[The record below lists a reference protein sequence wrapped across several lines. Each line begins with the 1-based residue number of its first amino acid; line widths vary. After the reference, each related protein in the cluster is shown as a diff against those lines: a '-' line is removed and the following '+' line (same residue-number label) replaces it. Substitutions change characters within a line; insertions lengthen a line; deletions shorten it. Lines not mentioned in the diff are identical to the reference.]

1 MHSMA
6 SSFDRDSGKV
16 DRWDWLVAEIAR
28 NQPGMRAFLR
38 TLLPCAGDADD
49 VVQEAN
55 LVLWQKRQE
64 YDRSRPFGPWA
75 RRIAYLQAL
84 AFLKTRSRRRESS
97 FSEGMVEV
105 LAVAA
110 EGRASALDVR
120 LEALRECLG
129 KLSAMDRQVVVD
141 RYQAGTSVAA
151 MAEASRRSPNAMSM
165 HLHRLRKKLAECVAG
180 MLRGNDDLSTE
191 PVSI

>member
-1 MHSMA
+1 MA
-6 SSFDRDSGKV
+6 SSIDHGNGEG

-49 VVQEAN
+49 VLQEAN

-75 RRIAYLQAL
+75 RRIAYLQSL
-84 AFLKTRSRRRESS
+84 AFMKTRSRRREGT
-97 FSEGMVEV
+97 FSEGMVEA

-110 EGRASALDVR
+110 EARAATLDVR

-129 KLSAMDRQVVVD
+129 KLSAADRQVVAD
-141 RYQAGTSVAA
+141 RYEAGRSVTAMAQAG
-151 MAEASRRSPNAMSM
+151 RRSPDAMSM

-180 MLRGNDDLSTE
+180 ILRDQNGLSAE
-191 PVSI
+191 PTGI